1 MANQRTLAVKVNINE
16 MVGNEK
22 PNKEGDQNNFRR
34 FTIFSLKENHSP
46 SKRAVEL

>member
-22 PNKEGDQNNFRR
+22 PNKEIKIILED
-34 FTIFSLKENHSP
+34 SLYFP
-46 SKRAVEL
+46 